1 MGETSYTVVKAQ
13 ALTTGTGS
21 LAVTSIPKHK
31 CLHISNTGAATAVV
45 TVKGMKP
52 DGTATDSF
60 VLNVPVNTTFFV
72 PFRIYEITSLT
83 GANISIAFLM

>member
-1 MGETSYTVVKAQ
+1 MGETSYTVVKTA
-13 ALTTGTGS
+13 TVNTGAT

-31 CLHISNTGAATAVV
+31 ALYISNTGASPTAVV

-60 VLNVPVNTTFFV
+60 VINVGTGTTFFV
-72 PFRIYEITSLT
+72 PFRIYEVTSLS
-83 GANISIAFLM
+83 GANIGLAFLM

>member
-1 MGETSYTVVKAQ
+1 MGETSYTVVKTATVNM
-13 ALTTGTGS
+13 AAS

-31 CLHISNTGAATAVV
+31 ALYISNTGSATAVV

-60 VLNVPVNTTFFV
+60 VINVGDDTTFFV
-72 PFRIYEITSLT
+72 PFRIYEVSSLT
-83 GANISIAFLM
+83 GANIGLAFLM

>member
-13 ALTTGTGS
+13 ALTTGTA

-31 CLHISNTGAATAVV
+31 CLYISNTGAATAVV

-60 VLNVPVNTTFFV
+60 VLNVPDDTTFFV

>member
-13 ALTTGTGS
+13 ALTTSPGS

-31 CLHISNTGAATAVV
+31 CLHISNTGAGATAVV

-60 VLNVPVNTTFFV
+60 VLNVQT
-72 PFRIYEITSLT
+72 ILL
-83 GANISIAFLM
+83 FLCRLESMKLHL

>member
-13 ALTTGTGS
+13 ALTSSSS

-52 DGTATDSF
+52 NGTATDSF
-60 VLNVPVNTTFFV
+60 VLNVPDDTTFFV